1 MYVSTDFID
10 FPWKQSL
17 ETIFS
22 AKKMI
27 FNTLKYSQNIEI
39 SYLPPPEKFSR
50 WIYTNFENDQDDSD

>member
-1 MYVSTDFID
+1 VSTDFID

-39 SYLPPPEKFSR
+39 SYLIPPPEKFSQ
-50 WIYTNFENDQDDSD
+50 WIYTDFENDQDDSD